1 MDRSKNIGFIGLGS
15 MGEGMAL
22 NLAKKNF
29 SLVLF
34 DINKDKYESSSD
46 YGCTIVNSSAEV
58 IKNASTIFTVLPGP
72 KEVEEVILDSD
83 GIIDNSNPGDLIVDF
98 STVLPETSDNLFN
111 ACKSKEVSFV
121 DSPIGRLAKNAWD
134 VSSMFMIGAKEED
147 LSRIKPFL
155 EAMGTTL
162 SSLWGTRSW
171 YKN

>member
-1 MDRSKNIGFIGLGS
+1 MNKTVNI
-15 MGEGMAL
+15 
-22 NLAKKNF
+22 NLAGIFFHIDEDAYLKLSRYLEAIKRSF
-29 SLVLF
+29 TDSQGREEIISDIEARISELF
-34 DINKDKYESSSD
+34 TERMKTERQ
-46 YGCTIVNSSAEV
+46 V
-58 IKNASTIFTVLPGP
+58 IGN
-72 KEVEEVILDSD
+72 KEVEEVILDAE
-83 GIIDNSNPGDLIVDF
+83 GLLANSFPRDLIVDF

-134 VSSMFMIGAKEED
+134 GSSMFMIGAKEED